1 LLAIIGR
8 SLIYVGTSKTDGIS
22 TSMLEALASGATPVQ
37 TDTACAAEWFDHLK
51 QGILVNSRQLTVDSL
66 KEDIENAFSL
76 TPQGLLGPDDDYPE
90 MLRKRISPQ
99 AIMLVARQFYN
110 LQEFESVGVSQ
121 NEQSESPSTG
131 C

>member
-1 LLAIIGR
+1 
-8 SLIYVGTSKTDGIS
+8 
-22 TSMLEALASGATPVQ
+22 MLEALASGATPVQ